1 MPSDPIQP
9 VPPTDDSSE
18 PEHHFAPDIPIPP
31 PPPRVPDLLTKP
43 VERRKAEPDPD
54 PAGVG
59 DTARAWG
66 TAMDFVFTV
75 IAATG
80 LGYAIGKWL
89 GSVLTGLLIGLSLG
103 FALGMTKLFRAVGR
117 ANRS

>member
-1 MPSDPIQP
+1 MPPDPTQPLSSSDDPGAP
-9 VPPTDDSSE
+9 D
-18 PEHHFAPDIPIPP
+18 HHFAPDIPIPP
-31 PPPRVPDLLTKP
+31 PPPPVPDLLTKP
-43 VERRKAEPDPD
+43 VAHRTPEPVQD

>member
-1 MPSDPIQP
+1 MPPDPTQPPSPSDDPGAP
-9 VPPTDDSSE
+9 D
-18 PEHHFAPDIPIPP
+18 HHFAPDIPIPP
-31 PPPRVPDLLTKP
+31 PPPPVPDLLTKP
-43 VERRKAEPDPD
+43 VAHRTPEPVHD

>member
-1 MPSDPIQP
+1 M
-9 VPPTDDSSE
+9 
-18 PEHHFAPDIPIPP
+18 
-31 PPPRVPDLLTKP
+31 LTKP
-43 VERRKAEPDPD
+43 VERRAAEPPPD
-54 PAGVG
+54 PAGLG

-75 IAATG
+75 VAATG

-103 FALGMTKLFRAVGR
+103 FALGMLKLIRAVRR